1 MTVTPIRLDRSARLW
16 RLAPRS
22 ARLRLTLIYSG
33 GFLIL
38 GTVIVV
44 AIFAFGSGQSS
55 VSVAASSSGAATASA
70 GASAAHAAATQQHSA
85 DVSRLLASAWIT
97 LLLTALVS
105 APLGWFVAGW
115 VLRPLRQMRLA
126 TQAISAGSLHQ
137 RLALTGAEDE
147 FRQLGDTIDDLLSRL
162 ESSFAAQRRFVAN
175 AAHELRTP
183 LTVERALLQVA
194 LSDPQVDTAKLQ
206 ATCEELIASG
216 REQERLLDAL
226 LTLATSERGLDRRDV
241 IDLASVIQTALAGAS
256 AAADGLEVTTEL
268 EPVLI
273 SGDRALI
280 ERLVHNLIDNAIGY
294 NRPGGRIEV
303 RTESLPAG
311 ALLTVTNTGQRIPP
325 EQVDRL
331 FEPFRRLDSDRTA
344 SDGHHGLGLSI
355 VRAVARAHQG
365 EVTAAPVPGGGLTVT
380 VTFPPLPA

>member
-1 MTVTPIRLDRSARLW
+1 MTVTPIRLDRTARLW

-22 ARLRLTLIYSG
+22 ARLRLSLIYSG
-33 GFLIL
+33 MFLVL

-44 AIFAFGSGQSS
+44 LIFAIGTGQS
-55 VSVAASSSGAATASA
+55 SVAASSASAAPVGAA
-70 GASAAHAAATQQHSA
+70 GATVAHAAATQQHTA
-85 DVSRLLASAWIT
+85 DVNRLLGGAWIT
-97 LLLTALVS
+97 LVLTAVIS
-105 APLGWFVAGW
+105 APLGWFVAGRM
-115 VLRPLRQMRLA
+115 LRPLRQMSLA
-126 TQAISAGSLHQ
+126 AQAISAGSLHQ
-137 RLALTGAEDE
+137 RLALTGADDE
-147 FRQLGDTIDDLLSRL
+147 FKQLGDTIDDLLGRL
-162 ESSFAAQRRFVAN
+162 ESSFATQRRFVAN

-194 LSDPQVDTAKLQ
+194 LADPGADTAKLR

-241 IDLASVIQTALAGAS
+241 IDLASVIDVALAGAS
-256 AAADGLEVTTEL
+256 AAAEGLEIITEL

-273 SGDRALI
+273 SGDRALT

-303 RTESLPAG
+303 RTHSLSDRAV
-311 ALLTVTNTGQRIPP
+311 LTVSNTGERIAS

-331 FEPFRRLDSDRTA
+331 FEPFRRLGSDRTG

-355 VRAVARAHQG
+355 VRAVAQAHQA
-365 EVTAAPVPGGGLTVT
+365 EVAAIPVPGGGLTVT
-380 VTFPPLPA
+380 VTFPALTG

>member
-1 MTVTPIRLDRSARLW
+1 MTVTPIRLDRTARFW
-16 RLAPRS
+16 RLAPHS

-33 GFLIL
+33 MFLVL
-38 GTVIVV
+38 GTLIVV
-44 AIFAFGSGQSS
+44 LIFAIGAGQSS
-55 VSVAASSSGAATASA
+55 VSASSSSAVPAGVA
-70 GASAAHAAATQQHSA
+70 GASVAHAAATQQHTA
-85 DVSRLLASAWIT
+85 DVNRLLGGAWIT
-97 LLLTALVS
+97 LVLTAVIS
-105 APLGWFVAGW
+105 APLGWFVAGR
-115 VLRPLRQMRLA
+115 VLRPLRQMSLA

-147 FRQLGDTIDDLLSRL
+147 FKQLGDTIDDLLSRL

-194 LSDPQVDTAKLQ
+194 LADPDVDAAKLR
-206 ATCEELIASG
+206 ATCEELIGSG

-226 LTLATSERGLDRRDV
+226 LTLATSERGLERRDV
-241 IDLASVIQTALAGAS
+241 IDLASVVESALAAAS
-256 AAADGLEVTTEL
+256 AATQELDVTTEL

-280 ERLVHNLIDNAIGY
+280 ERLVYNLLDNAIGY

-303 RTESLPAG
+303 RTEGRPAG
-311 ALLTVTNTGQRIPP
+311 VTLTVSNTGQRIPG
-325 EQVDRL
+325 EQVERL

-355 VRAVARAHQG
+355 VRAVAQAHQA
-365 EVTAAPVPGGGLTVT
+365 EVVAAPVPGGGLAVT
-380 VTFPPLPA
+380 VTFPVLPG

>member
-1 MTVTPIRLDRSARLW
+1 MTVTPVQVGRPARSW
-16 RLAPRS
+16 RLAPHS

-33 GFLIL
+33 MFLVL
-38 GTVIVV
+38 GTAIVV
-44 AIFAFGSGQSS
+44 LIFAIGAGHSS
-55 VSVAASSSGAATASA
+55 VSIASSAASPVGPG
-70 GASAAHAAATQQHSA
+70 GASVAHAAATQQHTA
-85 DVSRLLASAWIT
+85 DVNRLLGGVWIT
-97 LLLTALVS
+97 LVLTAVIS
-105 APLGWFVAGW
+105 APLGWFVAGR
-115 VLRPLRQMRLA
+115 VLRPLRQMSLA

-137 RLALTGAEDE
+137 RLDLTGAEDE
-147 FRQLGDTIDDLLSRL
+147 FKQLGDTIDDLLSRL

-194 LSDPQVDTAKLQ
+194 LADPEVDTAKLR

-226 LTLATSERGLDRRDV
+226 LTLASSERGLERRDV
-241 IDLASVIQTALAGAS
+241 IDLASVIESALA
-256 AAADGLEVTTEL
+256 AATEATQALDVTTVL

-280 ERLVHNLIDNAIGY
+280 ERLVHNLLDNAIGY

-311 ALLTVTNTGQRIPP
+311 AVVTVTNTGQRIPP
-325 EQVDRL
+325 DQVDRL

-355 VRAVARAHQG
+355 VRAVAQAHQA
-365 EVTAAPVPGGGLTVT
+365 EVTATPVPGGGLTVT
-380 VTFPPLPA
+380 VTFPSMPA

>member
-1 MTVTPIRLDRSARLW
+1 MTAAPIRLGRTARFW

-22 ARLRLTLIYSG
+22 ARLRLTLVYSG
-33 GFLIL
+33 MFLVL

-44 AIFAFGSGQSS
+44 LIFAIGAGQSS
-55 VSVAASSSGAATASA
+55 VSVASSSPTPVGAG
-70 GASAAHAAATQQHSA
+70 GASVAHAAATQQHTA
-85 DVSRLLASAWIT
+85 DVNRLLGGAWIT
-97 LLLTALVS
+97 LVLTALIS
-105 APLGWFVAGW
+105 APLGWFVAGR
-115 VLRPLRQMRLA
+115 VLRPLRQMSLA

-137 RLALTGAEDE
+137 RLALTGADDE
-147 FRQLGDTIDDLLSRL
+147 FKQLGDTIDDLLSRL

-194 LSDPQVDTAKLQ
+194 LADPDADTAKLR

-241 IDLASVIQTALAGAS
+241 IDLASLIEAALATAS
-256 AAADGLEVTTEL
+256 AAIQGLEITTEL

-280 ERLVHNLIDNAIGY
+280 ERLVHNLLDNAIGY

-303 RTESLPAG
+303 RTESRPA
-311 ALLTVTNTGQRIPP
+311 AAILTVSNTGPRISA

-331 FEPFRRLDSDRTA
+331 FEPFRRLDGDRTA

-355 VRAVARAHQG
+355 VRAVAQAH
-365 EVTAAPVPGGGLTVT
+365 EADVAATPVPGGGLTLT
-380 VTFPPLPA
+380 VTFPALPG